1 MFGDDFGGRVLSE
14 AKKYEEEFNQD
25 SSDNMKA
32 DKSQTCVKES
42 LDQHTAEQL
51 RKIKKN
57 IKYLTDITEKGTTLS
72 PR

>member
-1 MFGDDFGGRVLSE
+1 MFDDNYAGRVLSQVN
-14 AKKYEEEFNQD
+14 KYEEEFNQD
-25 SSDNMKA
+25 SFCMKA

-42 LDQHTAEQL
+42 VDQHTAEQL

-57 IKYLTDITEKGTTLS
+57 IKYLTDITEKGTRHS